1 MESIWKKTAELPQF
15 PKLEKDIK
23 TDVLIIGG
31 GIAGLLTAHFLAE
44 KGAECI
50 VVEKDRI
57 CNKTT
62 ANTTAKITLQHG
74 LCYDKIFKSYGYD
87 VTKAYYEANLSAL
100 KEYEKLSAKIHCDY
114 EKKDNYVYSLN
125 DRKVLERELKT
136 LEKIGC
142 DADFIEH
149 LPLPLSTV
157 GAVRVKNQAQFHPLK
172 FMSKIAENLKI
183 YENTFV
189 RRISENEAVTDNCK
203 ITFKKAVIATH
214 FPFINNHGGYFI
226 KLYQHRSYVIALE
239 NGPDVKGMYVDESDK
254 GLSFRNH
261 ENLLILGGGSH
272 RTGKKGGN
280 WAELREFRRINYPQ
294 AKEVAFW
301 ATQDCMSLDSIPYIG
316 EYFNNAQK
324 LYVASGFNKWGM
336 TGAMVSAMIL
346 SDIITDK
353 ENPYAFAFNPQRSI
367 LKPQLLVNGFES
379 VVNLLTP
386 TTKRCPHLGCALKW
400 NKEEHSWDCP
410 CHGSRFTEN
419 GKLLDNPANG
429 DIYNKTL

>member
-1 MESIWKKTAELPQF
+1 MESIWKKTSDLPTF
-15 PKLEKDIK
+15 PALKENIN

-31 GIAGLLTAHFLAE
+31 GIAGILTAHHLTE
-44 KGAECI
+44 KGIDCT
-50 VVEKDRI
+50 VVEKESI

-87 VTKAYYEANLSAL
+87 VAKAYYEANNLAL
-100 KEYEKLSAKIHCDY
+100 KEYEKLCQKIDCNY
-114 EKKDNYVYSLN
+114 EKKDNYVYSLSN
-125 DRKVLERELKT
+125 RKALENELRT

-142 DADFIEH
+142 EADFVENS
-149 LPLPLSTV
+149 PLPLSTV

-172 FMSKIAENLKI
+172 FISKIAENLKI

-189 RRISENEAVTDNCK
+189 LKISENEAVTDKYK
-203 ITFKKAVIATH
+203 IKFKKAVIATH

-226 KLYQHRSYVIALE
+226 KLYQHRSYVLALE
-239 NGPDVKGMYVDESDK
+239 NAPDVNGMYVDENDK

-261 ENLLILGGGSH
+261 EKLLLLGGGSH

-280 WAELREFRRINYPQ
+280 WEELRDFKRINYPQ
-294 AKEVAFW
+294 AKEIAFW

-316 EYFNNAQK
+316 KYFNNAENI
-324 LYVASGFNKWGM
+324 YVTSGFNKWGM
-336 TGAMVSAMIL
+336 TGAMVGAMIL
-346 SDIITDK
+346 SDIIAGKD
-353 ENPYAFAFNPQRSI
+353 NQYYFAFKPQRCI

-400 NKEEHSWDCP
+400 NEAEHSWDCP
-410 CHGSRFTEN
+410 CHGSRFTES

-429 DIYNKTL
+429 DLK

>member
-1 MESIWKKTAELPQF
+1 MESIWKKTADLPQF

-31 GIAGLLTAHFLAE
+31 GIAGLLTANFLAE

-74 LCYDKIFKSYGYD
+74 LCYDKIFKRYGYD

-100 KEYEKLSAKIHCDY
+100 KKYEQLCEKIDCDY

-142 DADFIEH
+142 DADFIER
-149 LPLPLSTV
+149 LPLPLSPV

-189 RRISENEAVTDNCK
+189 KRISENEAVTDNCK

-239 NGPDVKGMYVDESDK
+239 NGPDVNGMYVDESDK

-261 ENLLILGGGSH
+261 ENLLLLGGGSH

-301 ATQDCMSLDSIPYIG
+301 ATQDCISLDSIPYIG
-316 EYFNNAQK
+316 EYFNNAQN

-346 SDIITDK
+346 SDIITAK
-353 ENPYAFAFNPQRSI
+353 ENPYTFAFNPQRSI

-379 VVNLLTP
+379 VVNLLSP

-429 DIYNKTL
+429 DI

>member
-15 PKLEKDIK
+15 PKLEKNIK

-31 GIAGLLTAHFLAE
+31 GIAGILTAYYLTE
-44 KGAECI
+44 KGANCI
-50 VVEKDRI
+50 LVEKDRI
-57 CNKTT
+57 CEKTT

-74 LCYDKIFKSYGYD
+74 LCYDKIFKSNGFD
-87 VTKAYYEANLSAL
+87 VALAYYKANYEAL
-100 KEYEKLSAKIHCDY
+100 KEFEKLCKNIDCNY
-114 EKKDNYVYSLN
+114 ETKDNYVYSLN
-125 DRKVLERELKT
+125 NRKVLENELKT

-142 DADFIEH
+142 DADFVENLSI
-149 LPLPLSTV
+149 PLSTV
-157 GAVRVKNQAQFHPLK
+157 GAVRIKNQAQFHPLK
-172 FMSKIAENLKI
+172 FISKIAEKLKI

-189 RRISENEAVTDNCK
+189 RKISENEAITDNCK

-239 NGPDVKGMYVDESDK
+239 NAYDVNGMFVDENDK

-261 ENLLILGGGSH
+261 ENMLLLGGGSH

-280 WAELREFRRINYPQ
+280 WAELRDFRRIKYPH
-294 AKEVAFW
+294 AKEIAFW

-316 EYFNNAQK
+316 EYFNNSQK

-346 SDIITDK
+346 SDIITGK
-353 ENPYAFAFNPQRSI
+353 ENPYTFAFNPHRSI

-379 VVNLLTP
+379 AVNLLTP

-419 GKLLDNPANG
+419 GKLIDNPANG
-429 DIYNKTL
+429 NLK

>member
-50 VVEKDRI
+50 IVEKDRI

-74 LCYDKIFKSYGYD
+74 LCYHKIFKSYGYD

-100 KEYEKLSAKIHCDY
+100 KEYENLCKKIHCDY

-125 DRKVLERELKT
+125 DRKVLENELKT

-189 RRISENEAVTDNCK
+189 RKISENEAVTNNCK

-239 NGPDVKGMYVDESDK
+239 NAPNVNGMYVDENDK

-294 AKEVAFW
+294 AKEVAF
-301 ATQDCMSLDSIPYIG
+301 
-316 EYFNNAQK
+316 
-324 LYVASGFNKWGM
+324 
-336 TGAMVSAMIL
+336 
-346 SDIITDK
+346 
-353 ENPYAFAFNPQRSI
+353 
-367 LKPQLLVNGFES
+367 
-379 VVNLLTP
+379 
-386 TTKRCPHLGCALKW
+386 
-400 NKEEHSWDCP
+400 
-410 CHGSRFTEN
+410 
-419 GKLLDNPANG
+419 
-429 DIYNKTL
+429 

>member
-31 GIAGLLTAHFLAE
+31 GIAGLLTAHFLTE

-50 VVEKDRI
+50 IVEKDRI

-62 ANTTAKITLQHG
+62 ANTTGKITLQHG

-114 EKKDNYVYSLN
+114 GKKDNYVYSLN
-125 DRKVLERELKT
+125 DRKVLENELKT

-157 GAVRVKNQAQFHPLK
+157 GAVRVKKQAQFHPLK

-189 RRISENEAVTDNCK
+189 RKISENEAVTDNCK

-353 ENPYAFAFNPQRSI
+353 ENPYTFAFNPQRSI

-429 DIYNKTL
+429 DI

>member
-31 GIAGLLTAHFLAE
+31 GIAGLLTAHFLTE

-172 FMSKIAENLKI
+172 FISKIAENLKI

-189 RRISENEAVTDNCK
+189 RKISENEAVTDNCK

-316 EYFNNAQK
+316 EYFNNAQN

-336 TGAMVSAMIL
+336 TGSMVSAMIL

-353 ENPYAFAFNPQRSI
+353 ENPYTFAFNPQRSI

-386 TTKRCPHLGCALKW
+386 TAKRCPHLGCALKW

-429 DIYNKTL
+429 DI

>member
-1 MESIWKKTAELPQF
+1 MESIWKKTANLPKF

-31 GIAGLLTAHFLAE
+31 GITGLLTAHFLAE

-57 CNKTT
+57 CQKTT

-74 LCYDKIFKSYGYD
+74 LCYHKIFKSCGYD

-142 DADFIEH
+142 VADFIEH

-157 GAVRVKNQAQFHPLK
+157 GAVRVKKQAQFHPLK
-172 FMSKIAENLKI
+172 FMSKIAKNLKI
-183 YENTFV
+183 HENTFV
-189 RRISENEAVTDNCK
+189 RKISENEAVTDNCK
-203 ITFKKAVIATH
+203 ITFEKAVIATH

-346 SDIITDK
+346 SDIITGKD
-353 ENPYAFAFNPQRSI
+353 NPYTFAFNPQRSI

-429 DIYNKTL
+429 DI

>member
-1 MESIWKKTAELPQF
+1 MESIWKKTADLPKF

-100 KEYEKLSAKIHCDY
+100 KEYEKLCAKIHCDY

-125 DRKVLERELKT
+125 DRRVLENELKT

-157 GAVRVKNQAQFHPLK
+157 GGVRVKNQAQFHPLK

-203 ITFKKAVIATH
+203 IIFKKAVIATH

-239 NGPDVKGMYVDESDK
+239 NGPDVNGMYVDESDK

-261 ENLLILGGGSH
+261 ENLLLLGGGSH
-272 RTGKKGGN
+272 RTGKNGGN
-280 WAELREFRRINYPQ
+280 WTELREFRRINYPQ

-301 ATQDCMSLDSIPYIG
+301 ATQDCMSLDTIPYIG

-353 ENPYAFAFNPQRSI
+353 ENTYAFAFNPQRSI
-367 LKPQLLVNGFES
+367 LKPQLFVNGFES

-386 TTKRCPHLGCALKW
+386 TAKRCPHLGCALKW

-410 CHGSRFTEN
+410 CHGSRFSEN

-429 DIYNKTL
+429 DIYNKHL

>member
-31 GIAGLLTAHFLAE
+31 GIAGLLTAHFLTE

-429 DIYNKTL
+429 DIYNKNL

>member
-31 GIAGLLTAHFLAE
+31 GIAGLLTAHLLTE

-125 DRKVLERELKT
+125 DRKVLENELKT

-189 RRISENEAVTDNCK
+189 RKISENEAVTNNCK

-239 NGPDVKGMYVDESDK
+239 NAPNVNGMYVDENGK

-346 SDIITDK
+346 SDIITGKD
-353 ENPYAFAFNPQRSI
+353 NPYTFAFNPQRSI

-386 TTKRCPHLGCALKW
+386 TAKRCPHLGCALKW

-429 DIYNKTL
+429 DI

>member
-15 PKLEKDIK
+15 AKLEKDIK

-31 GIAGLLTAHFLAE
+31 GIAGLLTAHFLTE

-50 VVEKDRI
+50 IVEKDRI

-114 EKKDNYVYSLN
+114 GKKDNYVYSLN
-125 DRKVLERELKT
+125 DRKVLESELKT

-172 FMSKIAENLKI
+172 FISKIAENLEV

-189 RRISENEAVTDNCK
+189 RKISENEAVTDNCK
-203 ITFKKAVIATH
+203 ITFEKAVIATH

-239 NGPDVKGMYVDESDK
+239 NVPDVKGMYVDESDK

-316 EYFNNAQK
+316 EYFNNAQN

-336 TGAMVSAMIL
+336 TGSMVSAMIL

-386 TTKRCPHLGCALKW
+386 TAKRCPHLGCALKW

-429 DIYNKTL
+429 DI